1 MTTAAPRAVHLGPSA
16 EPVSTEQRPSGKSWT
31 VVLPLKGGSNAKS
44 RLGAPA
50 PLATA
55 IALDCLAAVLA
66 SDRVGEV
73 VVVTADPLMA
83 GRAAAAGARVQP
95 ESVPGRGLPAAISDG
110 LAAVQGRC
118 AVLLGDLP
126 ALRPDDLSTALR
138 RAGELL
144 TGELLASNPDPSTP
158 DSRPAMAFV
167 PDAEGT
173 GTVLLAALTPA
184 ALAPAFG
191 PDSAAA
197 HAAAGAARLDLDL
210 PRLRR
215 DVDTRDDLRTAIALG
230 IGPLTREVL
239 AEITV

>member
-16 EPVSTEQRPSGKSWT
+16 EPLSSNGLPPGNWT

-66 SDRVGEV
+66 SELVGEV
-73 VVVTADPLMA
+73 VVVTADPLLTE
-83 GRAAAAGARVQP
+83 RAAAAGARVQP
-95 ESVPGRGLPAAISDG
+95 ESIPGRGLPAAIADG
-110 LAAVQGRC
+110 LAGLSGRC

-126 ALRPDDLSTALR
+126 ALQPDDLSTALR
-138 RAGELL
+138 LAGELL
-144 TGELLASNPDPSTP
+144 TGRFVDGESF
-158 DSRPAMAFV
+158 PAPGMAFV

-173 GTVLLAALTPA
+173 GTVLLTALTPA
-184 ALAPAFG
+184 ALRPAFG
-191 PDSAAA
+191 PASASA

-215 DVDTRDDLRTAIALG
+215 DVDTPEDLRTAIALG